1 MIGLGR
7 SVSASSNTI
16 SDTTIYT
23 NNISPTFYTVLY
35 YLKVVLYHIPLAIF
49 GFVFNCC
56 KFSITGLYL
65 TSKFILLNIPLGF
78 ISFIK
83 LYVEHMI
90 YVIIDSFF
98 WPIDIVLGL
107 KPIYQDDNMVNQCL
121 HGKCKFPFS
130 LYGNVLIN
138 DIIFPIFLN
147 GLILIGICFF
157 VATTLV
163 LFHKLVMMLYTD
175 KLVFNVTPFKTIQ
188 GMYNSLFDD
197 LLWILSLVEDTL
209 KTITDLI
216 SPLTYIR
223 QSTSKQ
229 DPENKGKKFK
239 IQKEL
244 NDYKDNALKE
254 MPGMASNV
262 RNKVFNAIRNKVES
276 SLSASSSSSSSSVN
290 KNSKTNLHK
299 EQVTPDINIEK
310 SKPSTQGSCN
320 SSMSK
325 EDIDDSQMIHNS
337 HKLRRLSSIELA
349 SALPKDYF
357 QIKNKNTDETTFID
371 EDNIDIKIQANI
383 TDISSNA
390 TAVKQK
396 DLDDKDSVG
405 LSKRKLKNKSINK
418 EDEN

>member
-1 MIGLGR
+1 MLGLGG

-16 SDTTIYT
+16 SGTTIYT
-23 NNISPTFYTVLY
+23 DNISPTFYTVLY
-35 YLKVVLYHIPLAIF
+35 YLKVALYHIPLALV

-56 KFSITGLYL
+56 KFSIIGLYL

-83 LYVEHMI
+83 LYVEHMV

-175 KLVFNVTPFKTIQ
+175 KLVFTVTPFKTIQ

-229 DPENKGKKFK
+229 DPESKGNKFK

-262 RNKVFNAIRNKVES
+262 RDRVFSAIRNKVES
-276 SLSASSSSSSSSVN
+276 SLSSSSSVN
-290 KNSKTNLHK
+290 KNGKANIHK
-299 EQVTPDINIEK
+299 EQITPDINIEK
-310 SKPSTQGSCN
+310 PRPSTQGSSN
-320 SSMSK
+320 SSMSR
-325 EDIDDSQMIHNS
+325 EDIDDSQIIHKS

-405 LSKRKLKNKSINK
+405 LSKRKLKNKAINK